1 LRTRWLLGTSAVA
14 ALGPATSAGAC
25 ISRIAAT
32 IVIISRLVRIGV
44 VIGAITV
51 AIVVGIL
58 VRSARAE
65 VAAVVTVALGVCP
78 GALVIVTVS
87 KVVFRHVCGLG
98 FRRRRI

>member
-1 LRTRWLLGTSAVA
+1 LRSRWLLGTTSAIA
-14 ALGPATSAGAC
+14 ALGPATAGAC
-25 ISRIAAT
+25 IRRIAAT
-32 IVIISRLVRIGV
+32 IVMISRLVRIGV

-65 VAAVVTVALGVCP
+65 VAAVVAVSLGVCP

-87 KVVFRHVCGLG
+87 KVVLRHVRG
-98 FRRRRI
+98 FDS